1 MGKTDKSYKAPGTG
15 TAPSAVVG
23 QVGSALKAQSTP
35 LKTGKLSVP
44 SSAVS
49 NQHVKLGMRRRTN
62 TKGILPNPKTV
73 GQRMEKKIL
82 IKKMMRPESLR

>member
-1 MGKTDKSYKAPGTG
+1 LCHREARILQNLQ
-15 TAPSAVVG
+15 AVIC
-23 QVGSALKAQSTP
+23 A
-35 LKTGKLSVP
+35 
-44 SSAVS
+44 
-49 NQHVKLGMRRRTN
+49 HVLVRRRTN